1 MEFNIAKEK
10 EEEKI
15 DEEDTQNSSN
25 GGIEMES
32 DEIERSKIGIMR
44 ALTEQEDPSVK
55 VLSINPI
62 LHFVYPFH
70 FLVIFVYFQIFDSN
84 V

>member
-70 FLVIFVYFQIFDSN
+70 FFSYFCLFSDL
-84 V
+84 